1 MINLHSDI
9 WGPHAWFFIDSIV
22 IALPDNISLNLQIQ
36 LKNFFFSFS
45 SLLPCEKCRY
55 HFSEYVN
62 KTNMINADFSKKET
76 VLKWVNTIHNNIRK
90 RNGSLANRQT
100 RSVFGS
106 EPFTIEKTLKYY
118 DKQYSSGSKNSYKDF
133 FIIFIFI
140 CVVLYLLKHFYFT
153 PLQQNI

>member
-22 IALPDNISLNLQIQ
+22 IALPDNISLNLQNQ
-36 LKNFFFSFS
+36 LKNFLFSFS

-90 RNGSLANRQT
+90 KN
-100 RSVFGS
+100 GS
-106 EPFTIEKTLKYY
+106 EPFSIEKTLKYY
-118 DKQYSSGSKNSYKDF
+118 DKQYSTESKNSYKDF
-133 FIIFIFI
+133 FIILIFVCI
-140 CVVLYLLKHFYFT
+140 VLYLLKHFYFT

>member
-9 WGPHAWFFIDSIV
+9 WGHHAWFFIDSIV

-62 KTNMINADFSKKET
+62 KTNMINADFSKKDT

-90 RNGSLANRQT
+90 KNN
-100 RSVFGS
+100 S
-106 EPFTIEKTLKYY
+106 EPFSIEKTLKYY
-118 DKQYSSGSKNSYKDF
+118 DKQYSTESKNSYKDI

-140 CVVLYLLKHFYFT
+140 CIVLYLLKYFYFT